1 MGKGRCLLDALF
13 KFLSDNFFWFVV
25 LVLIGGGS
33 VLGLIRSMH
42 AETQKR
48 KIAVAEAQVRIAE
61 AKRDEIRAQA
71 EANKAAA
78 DIARLQ
84 TGQPSQPLLE
94 GRRSGPL
101 SQN

>member
-1 MGKGRCLLDALF
+1 LDAFF

-25 LVLIGGGS
+25 LLIVGGGS
-33 VLGLIRSMH
+33 VLGLIRALH

-71 EANKAAA
+71 EVNKAAA
-78 DIARLQ
+78 EIARLQ
-84 TGQPSQPLLE
+84 VGQPNSSQPLLE
-94 GRRSGPL
+94 SRRSGPL